1 MDATTV
7 GWLFLGASAIGA
19 AFTASALLQLRRL
32 SYFTFPYFM
41 AGWLTSELALHH
53 LAWQVLASLGF
64 IAAGAL
70 ASAPGR
76 AGLALTLLSWL
87 GLLVAWRRAH
97 PAGEAARA
105 ALRSALG
112 EVELRPTPARPRAN
126 PFRFRRPGVERI
138 RDVAY
143 GDPLPGDRGR
153 RNQLDVFRSETGG
166 DGRPVLLQVHGGAWV
181 IGDKEQ
187 QGQPLVNH
195 LAERGWLCFAQN
207 YRLAPRAP
215 FPAQIVDVKRCLAWV
230 RANAERFG
238 GDPGFVCITGGSA
251 GGHLSSL
258 AALTAGDRELQ
269 PGFEDA
275 DTSVAACVPFYGVY
289 DFLDRD
295 GFRGRQAMAP
305 FLERYVLRCPPG
317 EARARWEA
325 ASPLYR
331 VHADAPPFLVIHG
344 THDSLAWVEEARAFV
359 AALRAVSRAPV
370 VYLEVPGAQHA
381 FDTFHSVR
389 CAHALAAV
397 ETFLEHVRAGRG
409 RAEPQAPAREAA
421 GG

>member
-1 MDATTV
+1 MDTATI

-19 AFTASALLQLRRL
+19 AFTASALLRLRRL
-32 SYFTFPYFM
+32 AYFTFPYFM

-53 LAWQVLASLGF
+53 LAWQVLATVGF
-64 IAAGAL
+64 VAAGAL
-70 ASAPGR
+70 GSAPAR

-105 ALRSALG
+105 ALRDGLG
-112 EVELRPTPARPRAN
+112 EIELRPAPARPRAN

-153 RNQLDVFRSETGG
+153 RNQLDVFRSEAGG
-166 DGRPVLLQVHGGAWV
+166 TGRPVLLQVHGGAWV

-269 PGFEDA
+269 PGFEEA

-295 GFRGRQAMAP
+295 GLRGRQTMAP

-359 AALRAVSRAPV
+359 GALRAISRAPV
-370 VYLEVPGAQHA
+370 VYLEIPGAQHA

-389 CAHALAAV
+389 CAHAIAAV
-397 ETFLEHVRAGRG
+397 ESFLEHVRAARG
-409 RAEPQAPAREAA
+409 QAEPGGERREAA
-421 GG
+421 GA